1 MCQLFTASRV
11 YTPSMHRHLR
21 YSQQNCD
28 IFLITP
34 IRSVTEKGD
43 RFHAINW
50 LFFNWPLYKITKL
63 STSGV
68 HWIIH
73 LLLCLSLSFV
83 QSFLSLLPGF
93 WMRMAGPILSFSL
106 PCFPGFAFVPR
117 TLHFRKASMEG
128 RFCSWSSS
136 SSLDKFWQ
144 YLFSEKR
151 MLLWTLI

>member
-1 MCQLFTASRV
+1 MS
-11 YTPSMHRHLR
+11 
-21 YSQQNCD
+21 
-28 IFLITP
+28 
-34 IRSVTEKGD
+34 
-43 RFHAINW
+43 
-50 LFFNWPLYKITKL
+50 
-63 STSGV
+63 
-68 HWIIH
+68 
-73 LLLCLSLSFV
+73 LLALCPK
-83 QSFLSLLPGF
+83 FLSLLPRF

-151 MLLWTLI
+151 MLLWTLIWTPFTHLWSLKKGATSVTFGGRFPPLKRKINGQEKQWSTEHNFKNMRTNWKAYVLRCGTSLILFLWKTKTTK